1 MASEPGSDRDPSD
14 RPLRSAADL
23 MMRVG
28 RGPSVL
34 AEAKVLDRL
43 DGHCR
48 RFIALS
54 PFLVI
59 GTASADAQADVSPRG
74 DAPGFV
80 RVEDERTLLVP
91 DRPGN
96 RRFDSFRNILE
107 NPEVGLLFMIPGVD
121 ETLRINGRAHIV
133 AEPARLAGSAVN
145 GKSPHFGLEVAV
157 REAFLHCSKA
167 FVRSRLW
174 SPDSHAAPG
183 SLPSLGR
190 MLADQIDGV
199 DADNADASVAESI
212 RDRLY

>member
-1 MASEPGSDRDPSD
+1 MPSDTEPDRDGSDGTV
-14 RPLRSAADL
+14 RSAADL
-23 MMRVG
+23 IARTG
-28 RGPSVL
+28 RGPSTL

-43 DGHCR
+43 DSHCR

-59 GTASADAQADVSPRG
+59 GTAGADAQADVSPRG

-80 RVEDERTLLVP
+80 RVEDDRTLLIP

-121 ETLRINGRAHIV
+121 ETLRINGRARIV
-133 AEPARLAGSAVN
+133 DEPARLAELAVN
-145 GKSPHFGLEVAV
+145 NRAPLFGLEVAV

-174 SPDSHAAPG
+174 APESHAATG

-199 DADNADASVAESI
+199 DPENADASIAESI